1 MCSLCEWFHADIVAF
16 LFRDDKMSGK
26 HMEKSLDK
34 AYVVAVDMGYGHMR
48 AAYPFLK
55 IAQAPDSWGIKDP
68 YIISANNYPG
78 IPKKDMKRWEGARWI
93 YETISRMR
101 ELPFIGERIF
111 ALMNYFQRID
121 HFYPHRDLSAPS
133 FQLNYMYNL
142 MHNGWGKDLI
152 DTLNRKPL
160 PLITTFFTPA
170 FFAEE
175 HGYKGDIYCIC
186 TDTDIAR
193 AWVPQNPKTSRII
206 YFAPSKRVCERLQM
220 YGVPK
225 ERILTTGFPLPKE
238 VLGEELSLVKSA
250 THRRI
255 IRLDPTGT
263 FQKKFAPQIA
273 HSLGTAIYGEP
284 TGPVVISF
292 AIGGA
297 NAQFQIGLDVIKS
310 LAPDIKQGVFS
321 LNLIA
326 GVSEKIKGIFEKA
339 IVKEGLE
346 AYVGK
351 GVQIIYQPTK
361 NKYFDQFSDVLLNTD
376 ILWTKPSELSF
387 YAGLGLPIIIA
398 PTLGSQEEYN
408 DAWLRVLGAGIS
420 QSKPQYASEW
430 LKDWLNSEV
439 LARMAFNGYLN
450 VSKNGVYHIEN
461 NVLHG
466 VRSEIND
473 RHYI

>member
-1 MCSLCEWFHADIVAF
+1 
-16 LFRDDKMSGK
+16 
-26 HMEKSLDK
+26 MEQSNKPNFDK

-48 AAYPFLK
+48 AAYPFLDISK
-55 IAQAPDSWGIKDP
+55 APEGWGIKEP

-78 IPKKDMKRWEGARWI
+78 IPKRDMKRWEGARWL

-111 ALMNYFQRID
+111 AAMNHFQRID
-121 HFYPHRDLSAPS
+121 HFYPRRDLSGAT
-133 FQLNYMYNL
+133 FQVNYIYAL
-142 MHNGWGKDLI
+142 IRKGWGRHLI
-152 DTLNRKPL
+152 GSLNRNPL

-175 HGYKGDIYCIC
+175 HGYKGPIYCLC

-193 AWVPQNPKTSRII
+193 AWVPLNPKKSRII
-206 YFAPSKRVCERLQM
+206 YFAPSRRVCERLQE
-220 YGVPK
+220 YGVPN
-225 ERILTTGFPLPKE
+225 ERIFTTGFPLPKE
-238 VLGEELSLVKSA
+238 VLGDHETDLVKSV

-255 IRLDPTGT
+255 MKLDPTRV
-263 FQKKFAPQIA
+263 FQKKFAAQIA
-273 HSLGTAIYGEP
+273 SSLGSTVYGSPAEP
-284 TGPVVISF
+284 VMISF

-297 NAQFQIGLDVIKS
+297 NAQFQIGLDVISS
-310 LAPDIKQGVFS
+310 LAPDIKNGTFS

-326 GVSEKIKGIFEKA
+326 GVSKKIKEIFEQA
-339 IVKEGLE
+339 IEREGLN

-351 GVQIIYQPTK
+351 GVQIIYKPTK
-361 NKYFDQFSDVLLNTD
+361 TEYFEEFSDVLLHTD

-420 QSKPQYASEW
+420 QVNPKHASEW
-430 LKDWLNSEV
+430 LKDWLSTGI
-439 LARMAFNGYLN
+439 LAAMALNGYMN
-450 VSKNGVYHIEN
+450 VSKRGAYHIEDI
-461 NVLHG
+461 VLRG
-466 VRSEIND
+466 DTAEIKD
-473 RHYI
+473 AHFI

>member
-1 MCSLCEWFHADIVAF
+1 
-16 LFRDDKMSGK
+16 
-26 HMEKSLDK
+26 MEKIFDK

-48 AAYPFLK
+48 AAYPFLP
-55 IAQAPDSWGIKDP
+55 IAQSPVGWNINEP

-78 IPKKDMKRWEGARWI
+78 IPNKDMKRWEGARKI

-111 ALMNYFQRID
+111 SLMNYFQRID
-121 HFYPHRDLSAPS
+121 HFYPNRDLSAPS
-133 FQLNYMYNL
+133 FQLNYIYDL
-142 MHNGWGKDLI
+142 IGKGWGKDLI
-152 DTLNRKPL
+152 ETLNHNPL

-193 AWVPQNPKTSRII
+193 AWVPQNPKKSRII
-206 YFAPSKRVCERLQM
+206 YFAPSKRVCERLHQ
-220 YGVPK
+220 YGVPT

-238 VLGEELSLVKSA
+238 ILGDKLSLVKSA

-255 IRLDPTGT
+255 IKLDRTGT
-263 FQKKFAPQIA
+263 FQKKMAPQIE
-273 HSLGTAIYGEP
+273 HSLGANVYGDT

-310 LAPDIKQGVFS
+310 LAPDIKQGIFS

-326 GVSEKIKGIFEKA
+326 GVSDKIKNIFEKA
-339 IVKEGLE
+339 IIKEGLG

-361 NKYFDQFSDVLLNTD
+361 NKYFENFSDVILNTD
-376 ILWTKPSELSF
+376 VLWTKPSELSF
-387 YAGLGLPIIIA
+387 YTGLGVPIIIA

-420 QSKPQYASEW
+420 QANPKYASEW
-430 LKDWLNSEV
+430 LKDWLDSEV
-439 LARMAFNGYLN
+439 LARLAFNGYLN

-466 VRSEIND
+466 VKSEIND